1 MEEQN
6 KKFMSHETLL
16 NKYSE
21 ERLALNK
28 LTLISDGLRAY
39 GHSDIRMDGQR
50 DLWRSPKKKN
60 KTQH

>member
-28 LTLISDGLRAY
+28 LTLISDGWAY
-39 GHSDIRMDGQR
+39 GHSNGWTRFV
-50 DLWRSPKKKN
+50 DLINN